1 MIRLYYR
8 CISLKPTIYS
18 EIQLKEG
25 TVALGVDYG
34 TTRIG
39 TATMAGWAAR
49 RLSAIEHP
57 GNDLLAA
64 RQLAIVAREQVA
76 SVVVM
81 GLPLN
86 KDGVETSQALLT
98 RTFAVLLASVIDQAF
113 SSTKLGVPPVVL
125 VDERFSSKQGE
136 FE

>member
-1 MIRLYYR
+1 
-8 CISLKPTIYS
+8 
-18 EIQLKEG
+18 
-25 TVALGVDYG
+25 
-34 TTRIG
+34 
-39 TATMAGWAAR
+39 
-49 RLSAIEHP
+49 
-57 GNDLLAA
+57 
-64 RQLAIVAREQVA
+64 
-76 SVVVM
+76 VM

-113 SSTKLGVPPVVL
+113 SSAKLGVPPVVL